1 MQKWPPVYDAGYHPE
16 PGQDYWFP
24 DIETM
29 DPEER
34 EQTIIM
40 PKLQQQLK
48 YAYAHSGL
56 YQKKGLR
63 TIVQMMEPGS
73 LERTEF
79 KAKRIV
85 DKRDLYDRIT
95 HKGFR

>member
-34 EQTIIM
+34 EQTIIL
-40 PKLQQQLK
+40 PKPQQQLK

-56 YQKKGLR
+56 YQKKRFAHHRANDGTRL
-63 TIVQMMEPGS
+63 TG
-73 LERTEF
+73 
-79 KAKRIV
+79 ANRIQGQAH
-85 DKRDLYDRIT
+85 R
-95 HKGFR
+95 